1 MRRGCLA
8 GFAVV
13 FLFTRPLPRGAHGP
27 AHPAR
32 CWWEVFHFWE
42 TPTAFLPVGCL
53 STPDESGGYC
63 WARPTAF
70 GRWFDVGTLLNR
82 LLVGRKY
89 DENTSTFGNHFIAC
103 KAIPAIIPGFIR
115 GCMQLMQD
123 QPCRGCPFLVLSL
136 DGKYQRSRDEQRE
149 TSPLQ
154 TRDKV
159 KVFL

>member
-1 MRRGCLA
+1 MPDLQSFFYSPSRCPEGRTGLRTRPGAGGKCFIFGKRLQRFLTFGCL
-8 GFAVV
+8 V
-13 FLFTRPLPRGAHGP
+13 
-27 AHPAR
+27 
-32 CWWEVFHFWE
+32 
-42 TPTAFLPVGCL
+42 
-53 STPDESGGYC
+53 TPDESGGYC

-123 QPCRGCPFLVLSL
+123 QPCRGCPSPVLSL
-136 DGKYQRSRDEQRE
+136 DGKYQRSLR
-149 TSPLQ
+149 PA
-154 TRDKV
+154 
-159 KVFL
+159 